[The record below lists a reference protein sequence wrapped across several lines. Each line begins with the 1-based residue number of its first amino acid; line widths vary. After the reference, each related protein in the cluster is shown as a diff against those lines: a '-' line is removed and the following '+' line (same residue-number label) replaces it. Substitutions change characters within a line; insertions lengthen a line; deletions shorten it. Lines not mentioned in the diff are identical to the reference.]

1 MELAIITDIESG
13 EHVIGEWRNI
23 DVDGPLTMPVDA
35 IIGDPTTSTI
45 NDTKIVYSTIDA
57 DRTGYIDGE
66 GKLYVNNSLSD
77 QKGEDGMSDQDAA
90 AFAGKIINE

>member
-1 MELAIITDIESG
+1 
-13 EHVIGEWRNI
+13 
-23 DVDGPLTMPVDA
+23 MPVDA
-35 IIGDPTTSTI
+35 NIGDPTTSTI

-57 DRTGYIDGE
+57 DRTVYIDGE

-77 QKGEDGMSDQDAA
+77 LKGEDGMSDQDAA